1 MNTLRRKARTSD
13 ALPGIIAFSIPLCW
27 VLGGLLIGA
36 SGIMLV
42 MKILMEAGIITTL
55 FFSWGALLIPF
66 GIGAV
71 LMLLAI
77 ALLIFV
83 AWIG

>member
-13 ALPGIIAFSIPLCW
+13 ALFGIIAFSSPLCL

-71 LMLLAI
+71 LMLLAL
-77 ALLIFV
+77 ALFIFV
-83 AWIG
+83 VWVG